1 MIKYSELGGDR
12 LLNQIVMAGS
22 HDAGI
27 TSGAANV
34 QTQNL
39 DIAGQ
44 ALVGVR
50 IFDLRIAAQ
59 KSDSK
64 HGKHQGVQ
72 LKAFHGAVSKSSE
85 TRFVKDVNRV
95 VKVEGDSLKY
105 GEYGMGLNK
114 ILKDAKAFVTTNGS
128 EFLILKFDKCS
139 NWTLIAEACVSVLG
153 ANTIYKGKGSLNTT
167 PLKDL
172 KGKVVVVFTS
182 DGIEA
187 VRNAGYPVGSGIL
200 GIKNLYGGEGGGY
213 DSKFD
218 GLQYHGKGGTKVT
231 NILGD
236 KLKENEKKQGKIMT
250 EGAGGESPNVM
261 GMMYWTTTGLNE
273 SIQQRN
279 DQMWTGSN
287 VTALKQLWKRGLAD
301 SIHNRLQ
308 SRNLDLTQHSSGG
321 LLKTFMPN
329 IVMVDF
335 ADDSKCKT
343 IYDLN
348 KVAAVSLSMASSAL
362 SQEVKQLEAKYAE
375 LQRNMRRSA

>member
-1 MIKYSELGGDR
+1 
-12 LLNQIVMAGS
+12 
-22 HDAGI
+22 
-27 TSGAANV
+27 
-34 QTQNL
+34 
-39 DIAGQ
+39 
-44 ALVGVR
+44 
-50 IFDLRIAAQ
+50 
-59 KSDSK
+59 
-64 HGKHQGVQ
+64 
-72 LKAFHGAVSKSSE
+72 
-85 TRFVKDVNRV
+85 VNRV

-114 ILKDAKAFVTTNGS
+114 ILKDAKTFVTTNSS

-139 NWTLIAEACVSVLG
+139 NWKLIAEACVSVLG
-153 ANTIYKGKGSLNTT
+153 DNTIYKGKGSLNTT

-187 VRNAGYPVGSGIL
+187 VRNDGYPVGSGIL
-200 GIKNLYGGEGGGY
+200 GIKNLYGGKGGGY
-213 DSKFD
+213 SSKFD
-218 GLQYHGKGGTKVT
+218 GMQYHGKGGTKVT
-231 NILGD
+231 NIFGD

-250 EGAGGESPNVM
+250 EGAGGEDPNVM
-261 GMMYWTTTGLNE
+261 GMMYWTTTGLKE

-287 VTALKQLWKRGLAD
+287 VTALKQLWKRGMAD

-329 IVMVDF
+329 IVMIDF

-343 IYDLN
+343 IYELN
-348 KVAAVSLSMASSAL
+348 KVAAISLSLASSAL

-375 LQRNMRRSA
+375 LQRNMRRNG

>member
-1 MIKYSELGGDR
+1 M
-12 LLNQIVMAGS
+12 
-22 HDAGI
+22 
-27 TSGAANV
+27 
-34 QTQNL
+34 
-39 DIAGQ
+39 
-44 ALVGVR
+44 GVR

-187 VRNAGYPVGSGIL
+187 VRNAGYPVGSG
-200 GIKNLYGGEGGGY
+200 
-213 DSKFD
+213 
-218 GLQYHGKGGTKVT
+218 
-231 NILGD
+231 
-236 KLKENEKKQGKIMT
+236 
-250 EGAGGESPNVM
+250 
-261 GMMYWTTTGLNE
+261 
-273 SIQQRN
+273 
-279 DQMWTGSN
+279 
-287 VTALKQLWKRGLAD
+287 
-301 SIHNRLQ
+301 
-308 SRNLDLTQHSSGG
+308 SG
-321 LLKTFMPN
+321 
-329 IVMVDF
+329 
-335 ADDSKCKT
+335 
-343 IYDLN
+343 
-348 KVAAVSLSMASSAL
+348 
-362 SQEVKQLEAKYAE
+362 
-375 LQRNMRRSA
+375 

>member
-1 MIKYSELGGDR
+1 MIKYIELGENR

-44 ALVGVR
+44 AKAGVR
-50 IFDLRIAAQ
+50 VFDLRIAAQ

-64 HGKHQGVQ
+64 HGKHEGVQ

-114 ILKDAKAFVTTNGS
+114 ILKDAKTFVTTNSS

-139 NWTLIAEACVSVLG
+139 NWKLIAEACVSVLG
-153 ANTIYKGKGSLNTT
+153 DNTIYKGKGSLNTT

-187 VRNAGYPVGSGIL
+187 VRNDGYPVGSGIL
-200 GIKNLYGGEGGGY
+200 GIKNLYGGKGGGY
-213 DSKFD
+213 SSKFD
-218 GLQYHGKGGTKVT
+218 GMQYHGKGGTKVT
-231 NILGD
+231 NIFGD

-250 EGAGGESPNVM
+250 EGAGGEDPNVM
-261 GMMYWTTTGLNE
+261 GMMYWTTTGLKE

-329 IVMVDF
+329 IVMIDF

-343 IYDLN
+343 IYELN
-348 KVAAVSLSMASSAL
+348 KVAAISLSLASSAL

-375 LQRNMRRSA
+375 LQRNMRRNG